1 MLQIS
6 TNRIGCASAV
16 PAEQI
21 RQSFRI
27 KFSSYCNILSSSRAI
42 HIGSINTYS
51 SQILSPF
58 EQELYL
64 DYLISALNLADKISH
79 RFEIKKLSDENQLLG
94 DYIDTGLYHDLRRA
108 YKKQDFLYW
117 KIEDLSP
124 GRQKRGT
131 FSPISVYQSDIPY
144 LEYYHHGKRKFPWQR
159 NSQVT
164 DPHKYSFNILGQRFE
179 SSRIDSAREFKY
191 VELLDWYLREK
202 YFGINLATVVSSYA
216 PGISKKLINYAR
228 QEAFWNEATSDKGF
242 LIRLMEIPYPAY
254 RLSFVQLFLKWYFM
268 DDTSE
273 DFKDSLCVSSLSYL
287 IELIGKLP
295 PKSSTACYNFDIP
308 NGLESIA
315 TWKPQSLPDEITMET
330 IDELM
335 NRAVMI
341 SILSF
346 MSIYKR
352 IESLSMQQIM
362 ETLEDDYFWRK
373 CKSVV
378 YDLITSEIE
387 KYNNGANF
395 SVIDQRF
402 PLILIPFS
410 DSHGNRL
417 LETLGSDSRISDIH
431 STSYS
436 AIQKV
441 CYQLGQKLNSTA
453 N

>member
-1 MLQIS
+1 
-6 TNRIGCASAV
+6 
-16 PAEQI
+16 
-21 RQSFRI
+21 
-27 KFSSYCNILSSSRAI
+27 
-42 HIGSINTYS
+42 
-51 SQILSPF
+51 
-58 EQELYL
+58 
-64 DYLISALNLADKISH
+64 
-79 RFEIKKLSDENQLLG
+79 
-94 DYIDTGLYHDLRRA
+94 
-108 YKKQDFLYW
+108 
-117 KIEDLSP
+117 
-124 GRQKRGT
+124 
-131 FSPISVYQSDIPY
+131 
-144 LEYYHHGKRKFPWQR
+144 
-159 NSQVT
+159 
-164 DPHKYSFNILGQRFE
+164 
-179 SSRIDSAREFKY
+179 
-191 VELLDWYLREK
+191 
-202 YFGINLATVVSSYA
+202 
-216 PGISKKLINYAR
+216 
-228 QEAFWNEATSDKGF
+228 
-242 LIRLMEIPYPAY
+242 
-254 RLSFVQLFLKWYFM
+254 M